1 MKKIQLLLWILLT
14 LFISASNLLGQ
25 CYQCEYLYAS
35 DPQTPWYQKQV
46 AIEDVTMVAKP
57 IGKFYQVDLYMQYK
71 VSPFDYASDWDTL
84 EVVHY
89 FKLPKSA
96 AITDSWLW
104 VNDTIMKAQIL
115 ERYDAFNIYEGIVN
129 RRKDP
134 SVLYKNGEDQYEYRI
149 FPMPGNKSRKVKL
162 SFLMASN
169 DFDEITLPTSL
180 FRFSSPKPKVKMIV
194 YEKDTEKQPR
204 LGGNISFVK
213 RSDPTLGDYHYAELE
228 SSYYSDASGQNK
240 SISFRLEQEQK
251 DVEMFTSS
259 SPADSERGLF
269 QLVVNPAEILGADT
283 LDVKRYVFALDY
295 HSIATYYSKATILEA
310 LKNQIRRMVK
320 PRDEFRI
327 MYNQL
332 TVKEVSND
340 WLKLSEVNLD
350 DIINKITLGSNS
362 LLSSLLYE
370 AYDYLKTEETGSLFL
385 LSSDNT
391 KVLPSSAQALKNELT
406 DAIGVLRPTYILD
419 FANYYKHGQY
429 TYYLDKYFYGNELFY
444 KTLTSNTRGA
454 YESLELE
461 NANADLNETLNLLSG
476 KIKQNKFDFIDYD
489 IKSVGGLCFDIH
501 AMDNGSR
508 SILTGSFRGRAPF
521 RLELVALY
529 KDSLILKEVE
539 LDVANEPNLYQT
551 YKQIHAMSK
560 IYNTEGST
568 NTETEREDIVK
579 LSLENRVLSRYT
591 AFLALEPGLQEPC
604 FDCEDESNTTVS
616 VDDQDLNQKVLTA
629 APNPF
634 RNTLT
639 IHLKGIEDIGEIEKI
654 ELIDLTGRVTILA
667 LEWSRGESGLVAQ
680 LDGTDLQ
687 SGMYILRVT
696 VKGKVYLLKVIKA

>member
-1 MKKIQLLLWILLT
+1 MKKIQFLLWILLT
-14 LFISASNLLGQ
+14 LFISASKLLGQ

-35 DPQTPWYQKQV
+35 DPQTPWYQKQL

-57 IGKFYQVDLYMQYK
+57 VGKFYQVDLYMHYK
-71 VSPFDYASDWDTL
+71 VSPLDYANDWDTL

-89 FKLPKSA
+89 FKLPSSL

-134 SVLYKNGEDQYEYRI
+134 SVLYKNGVDQYEYRI

-162 SFLMASN
+162 SFMMATN
-169 DFDEITLPTSL
+169 GFDEITLPTSI
-180 FRFSSPKPKVKMIV
+180 FKFSSPKPKVKMIV
-194 YEKDTEKQPR
+194 YDKDTDKQPR
-204 LGGNISFVK
+204 LGGNITFVK
-213 RSDPTLGDYHYAELE
+213 RSDPNLGSYHYAEIE
-228 SSYYSDASGQNK
+228 PSNYSDVSGHAK
-240 SISFRLEQEQK
+240 SISFKLEQEKK

-259 SPADSERGLF
+259 SPVDAERGLF
-269 QLVVNPAEILGADT
+269 QLVVNPSEILGADT
-283 LDVKRYVFALDY
+283 LDEKKYIFVIDY
-295 HSIATYYSKATILEA
+295 HSIATYYSKTTILEA
-310 LKNQIRRMVK
+310 LKNQIQRVVK

-340 WLKLSEVNLD
+340 WMKLSEVNLD
-350 DIINKITLGSNS
+350 DIINKINLGNNS

-406 DAIGVLRPTYILD
+406 DAIGVLKPTFILD

-429 TYYLDKYFYGNELFY
+429 TYFLDKYFYGNELFY

-454 YESLELE
+454 YESLELD
-461 NANADLNETLNLLSG
+461 NGNADLNETLNLLSG
-476 KIKQNKFDFIDYD
+476 KIRQNKFDFIDYD
-489 IKSVGGLCFDIH
+489 IKSVGGLCFDIQ
-501 AMDNGSR
+501 AVENGAR

-539 LDVANEPNLYQT
+539 LDVVSENNLYLP

-560 IYNTEGST
+560 IYNIEGST
-568 NTETEREDIVK
+568 NTEIEREDIVR

-604 FDCEDESNTTVS
+604 FDCEDESDNTVS

-634 RNTLT
+634 RNVLTLQ
-639 IHLKGIEDIGEIEKI
+639 LKGVDNASDIEKT
-654 ELIDLTGRVTILA
+654 ELIDLTGRVTTLT
-667 LEWSRGESGLVAQ
+667 LDWSRGENGLVAE

-687 SGMYILRVT
+687 SGMYILRIT
-696 VKGKVYLLKVIKA
+696 VKGKVYILKIVKA